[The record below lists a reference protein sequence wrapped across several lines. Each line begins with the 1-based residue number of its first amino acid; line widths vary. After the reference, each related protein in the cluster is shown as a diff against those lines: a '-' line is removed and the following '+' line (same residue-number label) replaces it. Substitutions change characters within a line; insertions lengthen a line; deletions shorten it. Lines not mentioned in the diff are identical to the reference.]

1 MSPPSEV
8 VAAGAALTTTTDRA
22 ALSVVP
28 GSSAAPEDAARE
40 TRRDAQRFR
49 TKTQPLFP
57 GYLFIG
63 LSDAASSWRSIN
75 ATQGVSRVVSLYGQ
89 YRPVPEALIAGI
101 KARCNSDGV
110 FQATEPLSE
119 GDQVQIQRGPFA
131 SFIAEVDS
139 LAPDQRVWVLIDLLG
154 QKSRISQHQ
163 HDLTH
168 AL

>member
-1 MSPPSEV
+1 MNTWYLIQTKPNAHRIAEKNLARQGCSVFLPLSEQ
-8 VAAGAALTTTTDRA
+8 
-22 ALSVVP
+22 
-28 GSSAAPEDAARE
+28 

-63 LSDAASSWRSIN
+63 LSDAAPSWRSIN
-75 ATQGVSRVVSLYGQ
+75 ATQGVSRVVSLDGQ

-163 HDLTH
+163 HDLTR